1 MIDVTEV
8 LLDVQKP
15 SKEDIWVDASPD
27 EIVYPARDQ
36 LNENMFQ
43 VGATKLV
50 DGKASPCDELNWD
63 SDAHVGWLLDLL
75 RTDQERPQSW
85 RVFYRVKAWVAV

>member
-1 MIDVTEV
+1 
-8 LLDVQKP
+8 
-15 SKEDIWVDASPD
+15 
-27 EIVYPARDQ
+27 VYPARDQ

-75 RTDQERPQSW
+75 RTDQERPQS
-85 RVFYRVKAWVAV
+85 